1 MTELKRKRILDL
13 YGDMRISMNTLM
25 LDKWRMLGKGRK
37 EGERG
42 EREKGGEGRE
52 GESTCACK
60 CILNCDFLL
69 YKR

>member
-42 EREKGGEGRE
+42 RERKGGRGERGRVHVHV
-52 GESTCACK
+52 SVS
-60 CILNCDFLL
+60 
-69 YKR
+69 